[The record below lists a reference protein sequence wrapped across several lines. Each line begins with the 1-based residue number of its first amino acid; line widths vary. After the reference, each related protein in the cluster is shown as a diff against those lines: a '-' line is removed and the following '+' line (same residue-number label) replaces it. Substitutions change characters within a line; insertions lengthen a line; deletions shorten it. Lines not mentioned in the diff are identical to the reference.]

1 MDFIDVH
8 HPEPNPVLTFSP
20 PPKAGMTIQLVPRT
34 QLEAAP
40 GATQCNALI
49 ILRICAFFQ

>member
-1 MDFIDVH
+1 MYIT
-8 HPEPNPVLTFSP
+8 PSQTQSSP
-20 PPKAGMTIQLVPRT
+20 FPPTQGRDDHTVVPRT